1 MRYFLSIVAV
11 TVLSIFL
18 FVQTQASEEEDKQ
31 SIIVEVEGDVRDHKA
46 YLEDHHPFV
55 DVVATYDKL
64 FNGLAIQGKPD
75 KLKKMESL
83 EFIKGI
89 HTVQTYEANTS
100 TAKKVSDEQSDAVI
114 PSDLNNT
121 TYTGKGVKV
130 GVIDTGIDYDHPD
143 LAGNFQGGYDLVDLD
158 DDPMETMPDQG
169 VPTLHGTHVAGIIAA
184 NGSLQGVAPDAE
196 IYAYRALGPGGAG
209 SSIQVIAALEQAVED
224 GMDVVNLSLG
234 NAVNGPDYPTS
245 VAVNRAAD
253 LGMSVVLAN
262 GNAGPDN
269 WTVGS
274 PATAANALSVGASS
288 PPQRIPYLY
297 EPSTEKQVPLI
308 SMVGAPTWN
317 LEKDYPIVN
326 GAEQSGGK
334 IALLQR
340 DDTSLYEKAKEA
352 ENHGA
357 IAVVIA
363 NNTDGAFQGMVENDQ
378 DPISIPVASISQK
391 DGAWLSK
398 QIQADPL
405 YLETAYQE
413 AESSIAD
420 FSSRGPVTVN
430 WDIKPDLLA
439 PGTNILSTVPN
450 GYQQLQGTSMAA
462 PHVAGA
468 VALVKEAKPN
478 WTNEQISG
486 ALKTTASRMET
497 EGSKEDD
504 PSEPIMQGMGSIRP
518 KQAIETNTIIHDPM
532 LTFGKVSAYKETE
545 TIELEIENT
554 TNQEQTYSFDI
565 PKKEKGLTWNLPQ
578 TFTLDGGETKT
589 IPVEVSINATQLRE
603 GVHQGW
609 LTLSESDEV
618 YHLPYLFVNQTAD
631 NPKAMGFEFAL
642 KPFSEDTFL
651 YRLYVTE
658 PAKRVTVDLYDP
670 DTLVHDQTLLE
681 MEDVQTGMN
690 EGELDKSEIDRAG
703 YYLALI
709 TVRLEDGKYE
719 SYQTPLYIGE

>member
-1 MRYFLSIVAV
+1 MRYFLSIL
-11 TVLSIFL
+11 TLTISFMSPP
-18 FVQTQASEEEDKQ
+18 VQTQASEEEDVQ
-31 SIIVEVEGDVRDHKA
+31 SIIVEVEGDVQEHKA
-46 YLEDHHPFV
+46 YLEDYHPFV

-64 FNGLAIQGKPD
+64 FNGLALQGEPD
-75 KLKKMESL
+75 KLEKMESL

-89 HTVQTYEANTS
+89 HAVQTYETNAS
-100 TAKKVSDEQSDAVI
+100 TVESLSDEQSDAVI

-121 TYTGKGVKV
+121 NYTGKGVKV
-130 GVIDTGIDYDHPD
+130 GVVDTGIDYEHPD

-169 VPTLHGTHVAGIIAA
+169 IPTLHGTHVAGIIAA
-184 NGSLQGVAPDAE
+184 NGDLQGVAPDAN
-196 IYAYRALGPGGAG
+196 IYSYRALGPGGAG
-209 SSIQVIAALEQAVED
+209 TSIQVIAAMEQAVED
-224 GMDVVNLSLG
+224 GMDVMNLSLG
-234 NAVNGPDYPTS
+234 NDVNGPDYPTS

-253 LGMSVVLAN
+253 LGVSVVLAN

-288 PPQRIPYLY
+288 PPQQIPYLY
-297 EPSTEKQVPLI
+297 EPSADKRVPLVP
-308 SMVGAPTWN
+308 MAGAPTWK

-326 GAEQSGGK
+326 GAEQASGK
-334 IALLQR
+334 IALMHR
-340 DDTSLYEKAKEA
+340 DDIPLYEKAKEA
-352 ENHGA
+352 EDNGA

-363 NNTDGAFQGMVENDQ
+363 NNTDGMFQGMVENEE
-378 DPISIPVASISQK
+378 DPITIPVVAISKK
-391 DGAWLSK
+391 DGAWLSE
-398 QIQADPL
+398 QIQADQL

-413 AESSIAD
+413 VDSSIAE

-430 WDIKPDLLA
+430 WNIKPDLVA
-439 PGTNILSTVPN
+439 PGTNILSTVPD
-450 GYQQLQGTSMAA
+450 GYQLLQGTSMAA

-468 VALVKEAKPN
+468 VALVKEAKPD
-478 WTNEQISG
+478 WSNEQIFG
-486 ALKTTASRMET
+486 ALKTTANRMEMDG
-497 EGSKEDD
+497 EA
-504 PSEPIMQGMGSIRP
+504 PSEPIMQGMGEIRP
-518 KQAIETNTIIHDPM
+518 KQAIETDTIISDPM
-532 LTFGKVSAYKETE
+532 LAFGKVSTSKETE
-545 TIELEIENT
+545 TIEIEIENT

-578 TFTLDGGETKT
+578 TFTLDKKETKT
-589 IPVEVSINATQLRE
+589 IPIEVSINATQLNE

-609 LTLSESDEV
+609 LTLSENDED

-670 DTLVHDQTLLE
+670 DTLVHERTLVE
-681 MEDVQTGMN
+681 IEEPQTGMN
-690 EGELDKSEIDRAG
+690 EGELDKSEIGDPG
-703 YYLALI
+703 NFLALI
-709 TVRLEDGKYE
+709 TVQLEDGKYE
-719 SYQTPLYIGE
+719 SHQIPLYIE